1 MIELVLTGN
10 RWTWTMISDA
20 GRVLAYADASW
31 PTDLEAAEAARR
43 FRAGLWAVADSV
55 DHRQARAI

>member
-20 GRVLAYADASW
+20 GGVLAYAQDCW
-31 PTDLEAAEAARR
+31 PTDLEAADAARA
-43 FRAGLWAVADSV
+43 FRAALWAAAEAT